1 MMLPEERR
9 SEVANLIN
17 ERHGCSV
24 EDLAAALDVSEATI
38 RRDLREL
45 EESNLVRRTH
55 GGALPVVDQPR
66 GYDQRAVRNREGKEA
81 IAERAAA
88 EVHKDQIVYFDSGTT
103 TMPIVD
109 YISDDLDVTGV
120 TNGAVNAL
128 KLVESEFQVYLVGGM
143 FWSDDNGLAGSWA
156 EERIENMN
164 FDLLFLSAGG
174 VDSEGLTT
182 RNPRQSGVRRRMID
196 SSRRVVL
203 VADRNKFNED
213 HFVKFADPGDV
224 DVLMTDGTVPE
235 EIRESFEAEDV
246 DIVENLG
253 DR

>member
-1 MMLPEERR
+1 MLPEERR
-9 SEVANLIN
+9 SEVVNLIN

-24 EDLAAALDVSEATI
+24 EELAASLDVSEATI

-45 EESNLVRRTH
+45 EEKNLIRRTH
-55 GGALPVVDQPR
+55 GGAMPAVDQPR
-66 GYDQRAVRNREGKEA
+66 PYDRRAVRNREGKEA
-81 IAERAAA
+81 IAQRAAT
-88 EVHKDQIVYFDSGTT
+88 EVHQDQIVCFDSGTT

-109 YISDDLDVTGV
+109 HIPDDRDVVAV
-120 TNGAVNAL
+120 TNGALNAL

-164 FDLLFLSAGG
+164 FDLLFLSPGG

-182 RNPRQSGVRRRMID
+182 RNPRQSGVRRRMIE

-235 EIRESFEAEDV
+235 DIRESFEAADV
-246 DIVENLG
+246 NLIENLG
-253 DR
+253 DV

>member
-1 MMLPEERR
+1 MLPEERR
-9 SEVANLIN
+9 SEVVNLIN

>member
-1 MMLPEERR
+1 MLPEARR
-9 SEVANLIN
+9 TELVNLIN

-24 EDLAAALDVSEATI
+24 EELASALEVSEATI

-45 EESNLVRRTH
+45 EDENLIRRTH
-55 GGALPVVDQPR
+55 GGALPAVDQPKP
-66 GYDQRAVRNREGKEA
+66 YDMRAVRNREGKEA

-88 EVHKDQIVYFDSGTT
+88 EIHQDQIVYFDSGTT

-109 YISDDLDVTGV
+109 HVPEDLDFVAV

-128 KLVESEFQVYLVGGM
+128 KLLEYDHRVYLVGGM
-143 FWSDDNGLAGSWA
+143 FWGDNNGVAGSWT

-174 VDSEGLTT
+174 INPDGLMT
-182 RNPRQSGVRRRMID
+182 RSPRQSGAKSKMID

-203 VADRNKFNED
+203 VADRTKFSEE
-213 HFVKFADPGDV
+213 HFTRFAELEDV
-224 DVLMTDGTVPE
+224 DMFLTDGTVPD
-235 EIRESFEAEDV
+235 EIRTAFEDAEV
-246 DIVENLG
+246 GVVENLG
-253 DR
+253 SG